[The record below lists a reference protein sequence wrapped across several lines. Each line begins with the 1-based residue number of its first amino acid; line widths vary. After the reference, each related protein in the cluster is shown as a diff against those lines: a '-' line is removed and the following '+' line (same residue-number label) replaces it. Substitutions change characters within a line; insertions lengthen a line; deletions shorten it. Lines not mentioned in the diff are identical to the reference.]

1 MKKKTGE
8 IYMVKFPEY
17 EDVLSLSGAVSRKFS
32 CVVTTHTLQKHYALH
47 HHDVLELALVVNGT
61 GTEFINGSPHK
72 LLPGTV
78 TFLRPHDMH
87 EIFCDDAGVEVICCM
102 FDISL
107 LFGSTMEADFGTI
120 ILGTNDGS
128 TSYVDLEPQP
138 YAEMRSCLE
147 KMRLEYLDDKLA
159 KNSYIR
165 SKLIE
170 ALIIYFRAH
179 QKSNNLPAPS
189 SNYRTKKLIWNV
201 IQFVNT
207 HYMDDLSLE
216 TLSSQFDASV
226 SAISLSF
233 KEVMGTNFLHYLHS
247 LRIRRATGL
256 LLNTSMSVLDI
267 SVETGF
273 QSFRTFSRV
282 FVKFEGL
289 SPREYRLKNARGAT
303 TLPSIPDVTRN

>member
-1 MKKKTGE
+1 MA
-8 IYMVKFPEY
+8 MVMFPEY

-32 CVVTTHTLQKHYALH
+32 CVVTTHTLHKHYALH
-47 HHDVLELALVVNGT
+47 HHDVLELSLVVRGT

-72 LLPGTV
+72 LHPGSV

-107 LFGSTMEADFGTI
+107 LFGSAMEADFGTI

-128 TSYVDLEPQP
+128 TSYVDLEAQP
-138 YAEMRSCLE
+138 YAEMKDCLE
-147 KMRLEYLDDKLA
+147 KMRLEYSDVKLA

-165 SKLIE
+165 IKLIE

-179 QKSNNLPAPS
+179 QRSNNLTPSS
-189 SNYRTKKLIWNV
+189 SNYRAKKLIWNV
-201 IQFVNT
+201 IQYVNT
-207 HYMDDLSLE
+207 HYINDLSLE

-233 KEVMGTNFLHYLHS
+233 KEVMGTTFLHYLHS
-247 LRIRRATGL
+247 LRIRRAKGL
-256 LLNTSMSVLDI
+256 LLNTDMSILD
-267 SVETGF
+267 VALETGF

-282 FVKFEGL
+282 FVKIEGI
-289 SPREYRLKNARGAT
+289 SPREYRLKNLRDSLT
-303 TLPSIPDVTRN
+303 SSIPPIAMKD

>member
-1 MKKKTGE
+1 
-8 IYMVKFPEY
+8 MVIFPEY

-32 CVVTTHTLQKHYALH
+32 CVVTTHTLHKHYALH
-47 HHDVLELALVVNGT
+47 HHDVLELSLVVSGT

-72 LLPGTV
+72 LQPRTV

-87 EIFCDDAGVEVICCM
+87 EIFCDDTGVEVICCM

-107 LFGSTMEADFGTI
+107 LFGSTMEAEFGTI

-128 TSYVDLEPQP
+128 TSYVDLDPHS
-138 YAEMRSCLE
+138 YAEMRACLE
-147 KMRLEYLDDKLA
+147 KMRLEFQEDKLA

-179 QKSNNLPAPS
+179 QSRNNLAPTS
-189 SNYRTKKLIWNV
+189 SNYRNKKLIWNV
-201 IQFVNT
+201 IQYVNT
-207 HYMDDLSLE
+207 HYINDLSLE
-216 TLSSQFDASV
+216 ILSTQFDTSV
-226 SAISLSF
+226 SAISLAF
-233 KEVMGTNFLHYLHS
+233 KEVMGTTFLQYLHS

-256 LLNTSMSVLDI
+256 LLNTSMSILDV
-267 SVETGF
+267 SLEAGF

-282 FVKFEGL
+282 FMKIEGI
-289 SPREYRLKNARGAT
+289 SPREYRLKYSRE
-303 TLPSIPDVTRN
+303 PVTSFPLSDDSMD

>member
-1 MKKKTGE
+1 
-8 IYMVKFPEY
+8 MVIFPEY

-32 CVVTTHTLQKHYALH
+32 CVVTTHTLHKHYALH
-47 HHDVLELALVVNGT
+47 HHDVLELSLVVSGT

-72 LLPGTV
+72 LQPGTV

-87 EIFCDDAGVEVICCM
+87 EIFCDDTGVEVICCM

-107 LFGSTMEADFGTI
+107 LFGSTMEAEFGTI

-128 TSYVDLEPQP
+128 TSYVDLDPHS
-138 YAEMRSCLE
+138 YAEMRACLE
-147 KMRLEYLDDKLA
+147 KMRLEFQEDKLA

-179 QKSNNLPAPS
+179 QSRNNLAPTS
-189 SNYRTKKLIWNV
+189 SNYRNKKLIWNV
-201 IQFVNT
+201 IQYVNT
-207 HYMDDLSLE
+207 HYINDLSLE
-216 TLSSQFDASV
+216 ILSTQFDTSV
-226 SAISLSF
+226 SAISLAF
-233 KEVMGTNFLHYLHS
+233 KEVMGTTFLQYLHS

-256 LLNTSMSVLDI
+256 LLNTSMSILDV
-267 SVETGF
+267 SLEAGF

-282 FVKFEGL
+282 FMKIEGI
-289 SPREYRLKNARGAT
+289 SPREYRLEYSRE
-303 TLPSIPDVTRN
+303 PVTSFPLSDDSMD

>member
-1 MKKKTGE
+1 
-8 IYMVKFPEY
+8 MVMFPEY

-32 CVVTTHTLQKHYALH
+32 CVVTTHTLHKHYALH
-47 HHDVLELALVVNGT
+47 HHDVLELSLVVSGT

-72 LLPGTV
+72 LQPGTV

-87 EIFCDDAGVEVICCM
+87 EIFCDDTGVEVICCM

-107 LFGSTMEADFGTI
+107 LFGSTMEAEFGTI

-128 TSYVDLEPQP
+128 TSYLDLDSHP
-138 YAEMRSCLE
+138 YAEMRACLE
-147 KMRLEYLDDKLA
+147 KMRLEYQEDKLA

-179 QKSNNLPAPS
+179 QRRNNLTPPS
-189 SNYRTKKLIWNV
+189 SNYRNKKLIWNV
-201 IQFVNT
+201 IQYVNT
-207 HYMDDLSLE
+207 HYINDLSLE
-216 TLSSQFDASV
+216 MLSSQFDTSV
-226 SAISLSF
+226 SAISLAF
-233 KEVMGTNFLHYLHS
+233 KEVMGTTFLQYLHS

-256 LLNTSMSVLDI
+256 LLNTSMSILDA
-267 SVETGF
+267 SLEAGF

-282 FVKFEGL
+282 FMKIEGV
-289 SPREYRLKNARGAT
+289 SPREYRLKHLRE
-303 TLPSIPDVTRN
+303 PVTSSPQFDASKD

>member
-1 MKKKTGE
+1 
-8 IYMVKFPEY
+8 MVIFPEY

-32 CVVTTHTLQKHYALH
+32 CVVTTHTLHKHYALH
-47 HHDVLELALVVNGT
+47 HHDVLELSLVVSGT

-72 LLPGTV
+72 LQPGTV

-87 EIFCDDAGVEVICCM
+87 EIFCDDTGVEVICCM

-107 LFGSTMEADFGTI
+107 LFGSTMEAEFGTI

-128 TSYVDLEPQP
+128 TSYVDLDPYP
-138 YAEMRSCLE
+138 YAEMRACLE
-147 KMRLEYLDDKLA
+147 KMRLEYQEDKLA

-179 QKSNNLPAPS
+179 QRRNNLTPTS
-189 SNYRTKKLIWNV
+189 SNYRNKKLIWNV
-201 IQFVNT
+201 IQYVNT
-207 HYMDDLSLE
+207 HYINDLSLE
-216 TLSSQFDASV
+216 ILSTQFDTSV
-226 SAISLSF
+226 SAISLAF
-233 KEVMGTNFLHYLHS
+233 KEVMGTTFLQYLHS

-256 LLNTSMSVLDI
+256 LLNTSMSILDV
-267 SVETGF
+267 SLEAGF

-282 FVKFEGL
+282 FMKIEGT
-289 SPREYRLKNARGAT
+289 SPREYRLKYSREPVNSFPLSDA
-303 TLPSIPDVTRN
+303 SMD